1 EGALVRG
8 LHERG
13 HRQVELALGKEQ
25 LGLSPRSVLELQ
37 RRRGDASNQ
46 VLRSLSHRERL
57 EPGDDLVRDRGG
69 EAVFVEQVLVTR
81 DGCGLGTAG
90 SAAGDHERE
99 QDGTDHERSPGQP
112 HGTTTGPTPGGGA
125 RASKVRRGGHHA
137 GSISLSTTHLWFVII
152 IPSAS

>member
-1 EGALVRG
+1 
-8 LHERG
+8 
-13 HRQVELALGKEQ
+13 GKGQ
-25 LGLSPRSVLELQ
+25 LGLSPCIVLELQ
-37 RRRGDASNQ
+37 RRRGDAGNQ

-57 EPGDDLVRDRGG
+57 EPVDDLVRVRVG

-99 QDGTDHERSPGQP
+99 QAGTEQERSPGQP
-112 HGTTTGPTPGGGA
+112 HSATMRPIRAGGERTS
-125 RASKVRRGGHHA
+125 RARRGGHWR

-152 IPSAS
+152 IP